1 MEGKREDRRISRTKR
16 LLIHALTKLMQQK
29 QVNEITVK
37 ELTDLA
43 DINRG
48 TFYLYYKD
56 IFDLLEKIENE
67 LFGKLEGIIDLRE
80 YEGISKQVKPILCD
94 LFTLIEDNQ
103 EMCRVLLSPN
113 GDINFLCR
121 LNEVIREKYLQLC
134 QNTKQRI
141 TEDDLDYYFSFI
153 IFGWTG
159 IICSWVNRG
168 CPEPARHMADMTIQI
183 SSSNIHFAKDAENE
197 GEYSN
202 GEQDDPC
209 R

>member
-1 MEGKREDRRISRTKR
+1 MEGKREDRRIRRTKR
-16 LLIHALTKLMQQK
+16 LLIQALTKLMQQK

-56 IFDLLEKIENE
+56 IFDMLEKIENE

-153 IFGWTG
+153 IFF
-159 IICSWVNRG
+159 CELR
-168 CPEPARHMADMTIQI
+168 
-183 SSSNIHFAKDAENE
+183 
-197 GEYSN
+197 
-202 GEQDDPC
+202 
-209 R
+209 

>member
-1 MEGKREDRRISRTKR
+1 MEGKREDRRIRRTKR
-16 LLIHALTKLMQQK
+16 LLIQALTKLMQQK

-56 IFDLLEKIENE
+56 IFDMLEKIENE

-134 QNTKQRI
+134 QNTKQGI

-183 SSSNIHFAKDAENE
+183 SSSNIHFAKDAKKE

-202 GEQDDPC
+202 GEQNDPC